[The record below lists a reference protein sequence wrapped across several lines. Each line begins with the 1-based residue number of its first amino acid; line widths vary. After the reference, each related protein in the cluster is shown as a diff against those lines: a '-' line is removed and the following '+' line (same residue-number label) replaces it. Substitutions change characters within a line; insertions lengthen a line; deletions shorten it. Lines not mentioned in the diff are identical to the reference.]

1 MTVEEDFSPVRS
13 RRECLCKMNYE
24 DTAYPKR
31 MHDHWL
37 Q

>member
-1 MTVEEDFSPVRS
+1 MTIKKGFSLVRS
-13 RRECLCKMNYE
+13 LCECLWKTSYE

-31 MHDHWL
+31 MHDHSL